1 MATIVVTTEVDFAG
15 TGTWIDIS
23 QYVTRVGI
31 SYGRKRILTD
41 ASAGSCN
48 ITVENRT
55 NWLTPGHS
63 DSTYGNT
70 QLLNRSVRVSAATT
84 GGSDSYSTYL
94 FRGTIT
100 DLDMVAGHDT
110 STVTIKVVDGFSK
123 LATAS
128 IFNQTFTLGYTGVR
142 VAEVLDLATVDYP
155 DSTNPLDRNI
165 DLGLIEAQAQSGVTA
180 GALDYL
186 QQLARTEG
194 GKLLVNHAG
203 TPSATNFGGVLTFLS
218 ANASTFDPGV
228 TVSDAATL
236 PTGGVEAVN
245 LAFQYGSEQ
254 LFNSAEI
261 TSSTDAVQQ
270 ASDTTSITKYGE
282 RVTKRTV
289 LSDNTDAAELAS
301 YLVHILKETD
311 LRVAAVTVDI
321 DSQSIASAEK
331 LLHVNVHSALGLRY
345 MPPGSSTAIEDNLVV
360 EGVKLDIRPRDMVTN
375 AARIRGT
382 YSTSSADAGYFTLD
396 DPALGSFP
404 VVLAPS
410 WVVTHGFRL
419 DDPDLGT
426 LPVGL

>member
-1 MATIVVTTEVDFAG
+1 MTTIVVTTEVDFAG
-15 TGTWIDIS
+15 TDTWVDIS

-41 ASAGSCN
+41 ASSGSMTV
-48 ITVENRT
+48 TVENRT

-70 QLLNRSVRVSAATT
+70 QLLNRGVRVSAVTT
-84 GGSDSYSTYL
+84 GGADSYPTYL

-110 STVTIKVVDGFSK
+110 SQVTIKVVDGFSK

-128 IFNQTFTLGYTGVR
+128 IFNENFGLNFTGVR
-142 VAEVLDLATVDYP
+142 VAEVLDLATVNYP
-155 DSTNPLDRNI
+155 NSTNPKDRDI
-165 DLGLIEAQAQSGVTA
+165 DLGLIQAQPESGVTA
-180 GALDYL
+180 TALDYL

-203 TPSATNFGGVLTFLS
+203 LPSATNKGGVLTFLS
-218 ANASTFDPGV
+218 ANSATTDQGV
-228 TVSDAATL
+228 TISDAATL
-236 PTGGVEAVN
+236 PTGGVDAVN
-245 LAFQYGSEQ
+245 LIFQYGSEQ

-261 TSSTDAVQQ
+261 TSASDAVQT
-270 ASDTTSITKYGE
+270 ASDATSIGKYGE
-282 RVTKRTV
+282 RVTKRSV
-289 LSDNTDAAELAS
+289 LSDNTDASELAT

-311 LRVAAVTVDI
+311 LRVAAVTVDV
-321 DSQSIASAEK
+321 DSQPTASAEK
-331 LLHVNVHSALGLRY
+331 LLHLNVHSALGLRY
-345 MPPGSSTAIEDNLVV
+345 LPPGSSTAITDNLVV
-360 EGVKLDIRPRDMVTN
+360 EGVKLDIRPRDMSVN

-396 DPALGSFP
+396 DPVLGSFP

-419 DDPDLGT
+419 DDPDLGV

>member
-15 TGTWIDIS
+15 TDTWVDIS
-23 QYVTRVGI
+23 QYVTRIGI
-31 SYGRKRILTD
+31 KYGRQRILTD
-41 ASAGSCN
+41 ASAGSMA

-70 QLLNRSVRVSAATT
+70 QLLNRDVRVSAQTT
-84 GGSDSYSTYL
+84 GGTDSYPTYL
-94 FRGTIT
+94 FRGTIN

-123 LATAS
+123 LSLAS
-128 IFNQTFTLGYTGVR
+128 IFNQNFGLNYTGVR
-142 VAEVLDLATVDYP
+142 VAEVLDLASVNYP
-155 DSTNPLDRNI
+155 NSTNPKDRDI
-165 DLGLIEAQAQSGVTA
+165 DLGLIQAQPVTGITA
-180 GALDYL
+180 TALDYL

-203 TPSATNFGGVLTFLS
+203 APSATNKGGMLTFLS
-218 ANASTFDPGV
+218 ANSATYDQGV

-236 PTGGVEAVN
+236 PSGGVEAVN

-261 TSSTDAVQQ
+261 TSVTDAVQQ
-270 ASDTTSITKYGE
+270 ASDATSITKYGE
-282 RVTKRTV
+282 RVTKRSV
-289 LSDNTDAAELAS
+289 LSDNTDAAELATF
-301 YLVHILKETD
+301 LVHILKETN
-311 LRVAAVTVDI
+311 LRVSGVTIDV
-321 DSQSIASAEK
+321 DSQAVASAEK

-345 MPPGSSTAIEDNLVV
+345 MPPGSSTAIEDTLVV
-360 EGVKLDIRPRDMVTN
+360 EGVKLDIQPRDMAAN
-375 AARIRGT
+375 AARIRAT

-396 DPALGSFP
+396 DPVLGSFP

-419 DDPDLGT
+419 DDPDLGV